1 MGYQWPLDPAV
12 LFEERSAQMVA
23 AGLDAADVAAVR
35 SATVDMWRDGDGG
48 WVREWSRLAERYAA
62 SGRLDL
68 AALAYGWAKFPS
80 LADDAKRT
88 ALRRQADVHARMVA
102 ADPSIEF
109 ERRILDVPFAGTT
122 TPVPVHLLGTPGLA
136 ADVPV
141 ILASGGVDTWKTD
154 LHGTWA
160 GLALATGA
168 RVLAFDIPG
177 TGETSPPLSPDSVEV
192 VEGLVAAA
200 RRLGDGRVF
209 HFGISMGGYFAAATG
224 LKGTVDGAV
233 VCGGPVE
240 AAFAPGREWH
250 AGMADIVGNAA
261 GFDRSPDPAEINR
274 RLRGMSLRP
283 LLDQDVN
290 APMLV
295 INGADDI
302 HVPQDDTVVFTGRRD
317 TRVELIP
324 DTGHCAASKFAEM
337 AGHVLAWLN
346 ARIAEGKGA
355 VA

>member
-1 MGYQWPLDPAV
+1 MGYQWPLDPAI
-12 LFEERSAQMVA
+12 LFEERSAQMTGG
-23 AGLDAADVAAVR
+23 GLDAADVAAVR
-35 SATVDMWRDGDGG
+35 CATVDMWRDGDGG
-48 WVREWSRLAERYAA
+48 WVREWSRLAERYVA

-88 ALRRQADVHARMVA
+88 ALHRQAEVYARMVA
-102 ADPSIEF
+102 TDPTIEF
-109 ERRILDVPFAGTT
+109 ERQVLDVPFAGTT
-122 TPVPVHLLGTPGLA
+122 TPVPVHLLGAPGLA

-141 ILASGGVDTWKTD
+141 ILVSGGVDTWKID

-160 GLALATGA
+160 ALALATGA

-177 TGETSPPLSPDSVEV
+177 TGETLVPLSPDSVEV
-192 VEGLVAAA
+192 VDGLVAAA
-200 RRLGDGRVF
+200 RGLGDGRVF

-233 VCGGPVE
+233 VCGGPVG
-240 AAFAPGREWH
+240 AAFAPEKEWH

-261 GFDRSPDPAEINR
+261 GFDHSPAPAELSR

-283 LLDQDVN
+283 LLDQDTN

-302 HVPQDDTVVFTGRRD
+302 HVPRADTVVFTGRRD
-317 TRVELIP
+317 TRVTLIP
-324 DTGHCAASKFAEM
+324 DSGHCAASKFGEM
-337 AGHVLAWLN
+337 AGAVIAWLN
-346 ARIAEGKGA
+346 ARIAEGNGA
-355 VA
+355 GA

>member
-1 MGYQWPLDPAV
+1 MGYQWPLDPAI
-12 LFEERSAQMVA
+12 LFEERSAQMTGG
-23 AGLDAADVAAVR
+23 GLDAADVAAVR

-48 WVREWSRLAERYAA
+48 WVREWSRLAERYVA

-88 ALRRQADVHARMVA
+88 ALRRQADVYAQMVA
-102 ADPSIEF
+102 TDPKIEF
-109 ERRILDVPFAGTT
+109 ERRVLDVPFAGTT
-122 TPVPVHLLGTPGLA
+122 TPVPVHLLGAPGLA
-136 ADVPV
+136 VDVPV
-141 ILASGGVDTWKTD
+141 ILASGGVDTWKID

-160 GLALATGA
+160 ALAHLTGA

-177 TGETSPPLSPDSVEV
+177 TGETLVPLSPDSVEV
-192 VEGLVAAA
+192 VDGLVAAA
-200 RRLGDGRVF
+200 RGLGDGRVF

-240 AAFAPGREWH
+240 AAFAPDREWH

-261 GFDRSPDPAEINR
+261 GFDRSPAPTELSR

-283 LLDQDVN
+283 LLDQDTN

-317 TRVELIP
+317 TQVTLIP
-324 DTGHCAASKFAEM
+324 DSGHCAASKFEEM
-337 AGHVLAWLN
+337 AGNVIAWLN
-346 ARIAEGKGA
+346 ARIAESKGA